1 MPILDGQSYA
11 NVQEKN
17 PLHHTNSLFSH
28 VILTRDNDIFKNQSE
43 DTRRTKM
50 RIHVCYAGIGWSVL
64 RKCPRKESFASH
76 NLPIFICYSYER
88 LRSVSKINQRILE
101 GQKCGY
107 TFVRPILDRQSYAN
121 VQEKSPLHHKTS
133 LFSHVILTKD
143 YDFFQK
149 SIREYAKGKNVHKRL
164 ICQYWMVSLTQM
176 FKKRILCI
184 TQFLYFHMLF
194 LREITIFSRNQS
206 ENT

>member
-1 MPILDGQSYA
+1 LDHQSHA

-17 PLHHTNSLFSH
+17 PMHHKTYLFSH

-76 NLPIFICYSYER
+76 NLPIFTCYSYER
-88 LRSVSKINQRILE
+88 LRSVSKINQRIRE
-101 GQKCGY
+101 RQKCGY
-107 TFVRPILDRQSYAN
+107 TFVMPVLDGQSYAN
-121 VQEKSPLHHKTS
+121 VQEKNPLHHTNS
-133 LFSHVILTKD
+133 LFSHVILTRD

-149 SIREYAKGKNVHKRL
+149 SIREYANGKNADIRL
-164 ICQYWMVSLTQM
+164 
-176 FKKRILCI
+176 
-184 TQFLYFHMLF
+184 
-194 LREITIFSRNQS
+194 
-206 ENT
+206 